1 MRHNDVSIGTPLYFY
16 QITPEGPL
24 VGEWLT
30 CEVTGEHGLVW
41 LVSYEDRV
49 YAVDKATLVSERTA
63 FYTQK
68 APENEPKGRYALSE
82 SLRQYF
88 MANRHHRMPYDLI
101 RQMYD
106 LVNDHVAT
114 GAPDVR

>member
-24 VGEWLT
+24 VGEWVT
-30 CEVTGEHGLVW
+30 CTVTGEHEQVW
-41 LVSYEDRV
+41 LVSCENRV
-49 YAVDKATLVSERTA
+49 YAVDKTTLVSERTA

-82 SLRQYF
+82 SLRQFF
-88 MANRHHRMPYDLI
+88 MANRHHNMPYPQI
-101 RQMYD
+101 RQMYE
-106 LVNDHVAT
+106 LVNNHLSGVTD
-114 GAPDVR
+114 GS